1 MQAKSIQFLSGRFTL
16 VLLYL
21 YALNPLKTRNPQTGT
36 LANSE
41 DPDKMLHNATFTQ
54 SALIA
59 KTKINLQRQ
68 KYIVFY
74 RNYNL

>member
-21 YALNPLKTRNPQTGT
+21 YALNPLKTRNPQMGI

-41 DPDKMLHNATFTQ
+41 DPDEMLHNATFTQ
-54 SALIA
+54 SLHCLLRQNQSSEKEMYSILA
-59 KTKINLQRQ
+59 K
-68 KYIVFY
+68 F
-74 RNYNL
+74 